1 MNMKEHTNAVIMNIR
16 ELGSYMR
23 NVAQLKYACNSA
35 SFDELERVKNSV
47 ELLDEACKLMEEYS
61 RVLDEQSRKL
71 DMILEKLEDKA

>member
-1 MNMKEHTNAVIMNIR
+1 MNMKENANEVIKNIR

-23 NVAQLKYACNSA
+23 NVAQVKHACNSA

-47 ELLDEACKLMEEYS
+47 ELLDEACKLMAEYS

>member
-1 MNMKEHTNAVIMNIR
+1 MNTKDNANEVIKNIR

-23 NVAQLKYACNSA
+23 SVAQVNYACNA
-35 SFDELERVKNSV
+35 ANFNELERVKNSV

-71 DMILEKLEDKA
+71 DMILEKLGDKA

>member
-1 MNMKEHTNAVIMNIR
+1 MNMKENTNAVIMNIR

>member
-1 MNMKEHTNAVIMNIR
+1 MNMKENANEVIKNIR

-23 NVAQLKYACNSA
+23 NVAQSKHACNSA
-35 SFDELERVKNSV
+35 SFDELERVENSV